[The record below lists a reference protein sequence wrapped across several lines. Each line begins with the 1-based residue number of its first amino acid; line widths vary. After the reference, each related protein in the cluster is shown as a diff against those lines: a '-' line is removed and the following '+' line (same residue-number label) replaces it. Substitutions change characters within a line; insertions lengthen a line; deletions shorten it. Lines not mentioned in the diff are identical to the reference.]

1 LNACERRRL
10 AKSEGY
16 STMKQ
21 ARTMVPLA
29 LLSLMVAV
37 GCGKKAEEKGKEKAA
52 PTGGEA
58 AAAEAPKAG
67 PGVDMANKTVKI
79 GALNDESGP
88 AAALGKPFADGKR
101 LLAKVVN
108 AGGSGLL
115 PEGWKIELVERDHG
129 YNPQKSVQEFN
140 AIKGEVLFIATSFG
154 TPNTLPLRDMLER
167 ETMVAFP
174 ASLSSQMAAHKST
187 PPLAPSYV
195 VEAMRAMDW
204 AVEDAGG
211 KDKVKAA
218 IVYQKD
224 DYGEDGLTGWK
235 KAAEHH
241 GVEIVAE
248 QTVAPGQ
255 KDVTAAVAA
264 MKEKGANYVL
274 LTVLPT
280 SAGAVM
286 ATGAAMKY
294 GPKWIG
300 NTPAWADAFFSE
312 KSPLP
317 PAVLANFHWAQG
329 LPYWGEEL
337 PGMDKFLAA
346 YEQHKGELATPN
358 PDVYILMSYLSGVTQ
373 MEALRAAIEKGDVT
387 RETFM
392 ASLAGIKDYNAGGL
406 IQPLDLS
413 VFPYQASVHT
423 RILKPDFEKKSWTK
437 VADYAAPAGMAKED
451 AAKAPEPAAK
461 PAEGE

>member
-1 LNACERRRL
+1 MPQTSPTVDKRR
-10 AKSEGY
+10 KID
-16 STMKQ
+16 MKQ
-21 ARTMVPLA
+21 ARKMVPLA

-37 GCGKKAEEKGKEKAA
+37 GCGKKAEEQGQKQETP
-52 PTGGEA
+52 PTGDDKSA
-58 AAAEAPKAG
+58 TPEAPKAAAT
-67 PGVDMANKTVKI
+67 PGVDMANKTIKI

-88 AAALGKPFADGKR
+88 AAPLGKPFADGKR

-108 AGGSGLL
+108 AGGSGML
-115 PEGWKIELVERDHG
+115 PDGWKIELVERDHG

-140 AIKGEVLFIATSFG
+140 AIKDEVLFISTSFG

-187 PPLAPSYV
+187 PPTAPSYV
-195 VEAMRAMDW
+195 VEAMRGMDW
-204 AVEDAGG
+204 AVADAGG
-211 KDKVKAA
+211 ADKVKAA

-224 DYGEDGLTGWK
+224 DYGEDGMTGWK
-235 KAAEHH
+235 QAAEHH
-241 GVEIVAE
+241 GVKIVAE

-294 GPKWIG
+294 APKWIG

-317 PAVLANFHWAQG
+317 PAVLGNFYWAQG

-346 YEQHKGELATPN
+346 YEKHKGELSTPN
-358 PDVYILMSYLSGVTQ
+358 PDVYILMSYLAGVTQ
-373 MEALRAAIEKGDVT
+373 MEALRATIEKGDVT
-387 RETFM
+387 REAFM
-392 ASLAGIKDYNAGGL
+392 TSLAGLKNFDAGGL
-406 IQPLDLS
+406 VQPVDLS
-413 VFPYQASVHT
+413 TFPYQASLKT
-423 RILKPDFEKKSWTK
+423 RILKPDFKKKSWST
-437 VADYAAPAGMAKED
+437 VADYAAPAALEG
-451 AAKAPEPAAK
+451 KAPEAVGK
-461 PAEGE
+461 PAEGK